1 MTDGEMTIRLH
12 DIARDLETKD
22 PAYAK
27 EMREIG
33 DRFAKLASIVK
44 DLEIYEKAAYHRVI
58 QG

>member
-1 MTDGEMTIRLH
+1 MTIKLH
-12 DIARDLETKD
+12 DIARELESKD
-22 PAYAK
+22 PTYAK

-33 DRFAKLASIVK
+33 DRFAKLAGIVK